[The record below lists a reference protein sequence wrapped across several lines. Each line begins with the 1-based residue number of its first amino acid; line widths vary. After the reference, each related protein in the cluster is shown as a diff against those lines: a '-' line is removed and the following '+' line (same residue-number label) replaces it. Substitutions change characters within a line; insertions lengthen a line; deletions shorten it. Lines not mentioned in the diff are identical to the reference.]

1 MAELTVLDL
10 GSDPRERGRVH
21 GRSMRSEIRDNYATY
36 VERFEAGGAKL
47 SVVLEQSDAWAAFIA
62 RDNPE
67 YAEEMAGV
75 AEGAEL
81 SSTEVAMLNAR
92 YELAYCVFGSEAQ
105 TLNSPVVQE
114 QEGCT
119 AFGLLPE
126 ITASGHTL
134 IGQNW
139 DWLQKVRGHVFTM
152 RVKRASEP
160 AKGKPDFVGFT
171 EAGIVGCKMGVN
183 AAGIGLCVN
192 GLVTQRDGANGF
204 RKPFHVRC
212 REILDAWTFDKALL
226 PVVQTDR
233 CCSTNF
239 LIGHADG
246 EIIDI
251 EATPDYC
258 SYIYPEN
265 GLVTHANHLVRE
277 ARIAS
282 QFERIAPHSL
292 YRANRLE
299 RLLRQSGG
307 KIGIDTIQTALS
319 DHFSAPAS
327 ICRHADTTLPEPK
340 RVISVTAAAIDLNAR
355 TLYVTDGPP
364 CQSAFQAVPL
374 YTPVAAIT
382 SHAAD

>member
-1 MAELTVLDL
+1 MAEVRVLDL
-10 GSDPRERGRVH
+10 GSDPRERGKVH
-21 GRSMRSEIRDNYATY
+21 GREMRTEIRANYATY
-36 VERFEAGGAKL
+36 IERFETGGAKE
-47 SVVLEQSDAWAAFIA
+47 SEVLKQSEAWAAFIV

-67 YAEEMAGV
+67 YAEEMEGIAAG
-75 AEGAEL
+75 AHL
-81 SSTEVAMLNAR
+81 SLTEIALLNAR

-105 TLNSPVVQE
+105 SLNNAATVE

-119 AFGLLPE
+119 SFGLMPE
-126 ITASGHTL
+126 MTANGHTL

-139 DWLQKVRGHVFTM
+139 DWLAKLQGRVFVM
-152 RVKRASEP
+152 RVQRSSESG
-160 AKGKPDFVGFT
+160 KGKPDFVGFT
-171 EAGIVGCKMGVN
+171 EAGIAGCKIGVN
-183 AAGIGLCVN
+183 PAGIGLCVN

-233 CCSTNF
+233 TCSTNF

-258 SYIYPEN
+258 SYIYPDD
-265 GLVTHANHLVRE
+265 GLVTHANNLVR
-277 ARIAS
+277 ATRIAS

-292 YRANRLE
+292 YRANRLD
-299 RLLRQSGG
+299 RLIRRWGCE
-307 KIGIDTIQTALS
+307 IGIDTIHNLLS

-327 ICRHADTTLPEPK
+327 ICRHPDMTLPDPK
-340 RVISVTAAAIDLNAR
+340 RVVSVTAAAIDLNAR
-355 TLYVTDGPP
+355 TLYVTDGSP
-364 CQSAFQAVPL
+364 CQSNFQAVPL
-374 YTPVAAIT
+374 HVSVATNQVA
-382 SHAAD
+382 

>member
-171 EAGIVGCKMGVN
+171 EAGIVGCMDLRQGP
-183 AAGIGLCVN
+183 AAG
-192 GLVTQRDGANGF
+192 GANG
-204 RKPFHVRC
+204 PLLLDELPDWAC
-212 REILDAWTFDKALL
+212 RRGNYRHRGYTGLLLLHLSREWIGDAREPSGAGGSHRF
-226 PVVQTDR
+226 PV
-233 CCSTNF
+233 
-239 LIGHADG
+239 
-246 EIIDI
+246 
-251 EATPDYC
+251 
-258 SYIYPEN
+258 
-265 GLVTHANHLVRE
+265 
-277 ARIAS
+277 
-282 QFERIAPHSL
+282 
-292 YRANRLE
+292 
-299 RLLRQSGG
+299 
-307 KIGIDTIQTALS
+307 
-319 DHFSAPAS
+319 
-327 ICRHADTTLPEPK
+327 
-340 RVISVTAAAIDLNAR
+340 
-355 TLYVTDGPP
+355 
-364 CQSAFQAVPL
+364 
-374 YTPVAAIT
+374 
-382 SHAAD
+382 

>member
-1 MAELTVLDL
+1 MQELTVLEL
-10 GSDPRERGRVH
+10 GLDPRERGKVH
-21 GRSMRSEIRDNYATY
+21 GREMHGQIRDNYATY
-36 VERFEAGGAKL
+36 MARFEVGGASKAD
-47 SVVLEQSDAWAAFIA
+47 VLAQSDAWAAFIA

-67 YAEEMAGV
+67 YSEEMQGIAAGS
-75 AEGAEL
+75 GL
-81 SSTEVAMLNAR
+81 SLTEIAMLNAR
-92 YELAYCVFGSEAQ
+92 YELTYCVFGSEAQ
-105 TLNSPVVQE
+105 SVNIPLTTE

-119 AFGLLPE
+119 AFALLPE
-126 ITASGHTL
+126 MTANGHTW

-139 DWLQKVRGHVFTM
+139 DWLERVRGRVFIM
-152 RVKRASEP
+152 RVQRSRQSGA
-160 AKGKPDFVGFT
+160 GKPDFVGFT
-171 EAGIVGCKMGVN
+171 EAGIVGCKIGVN
-183 AAGIGLCVN
+183 EAGIGLCVN

-233 CCSTNF
+233 TCSTNF

-258 SYIYPEN
+258 SYIYPQD
-265 GLVTHANHLVRE
+265 GLVTHANHLVKE
-277 ARIAS
+277 TRIAS

-299 RLLRQSGG
+299 RLLRRNAGS
-307 KIGIDTIQTALS
+307 ISVDTIRTALS
-319 DHFSAPAS
+319 DHFSTPAS
-327 ICRHADTTLPEPK
+327 ICRHPDLTLPEPK

-355 TLYVTDGPP
+355 ALYVTDGQA
-364 CQSAFQAVPL
+364 CQSAFQTVPL
-374 YTPVAAIT
+374 
-382 SHAAD
+382 HAAATIQAV

>member
-1 MAELTVLDL
+1 MAELTVLEL
-10 GSDPRERGRVH
+10 GSDPRARGTAH
-21 GRSMRSEIRDNYATY
+21 GREMRGPIRDNYATY
-36 VERFEAGGAKL
+36 VERFEAGGAKK
-47 SVVLEQSDAWAAFIA
+47 SAVLEQSDAWAAFIA

-67 YAEEMAGV
+67 YAEEMEGIAVGAG
-75 AEGAEL
+75 L
-81 SSTEVAMLNAR
+81 SLTEIALLNAR

-105 TLNSPVVQE
+105 SLNAPVTTE

-126 ITASGHTL
+126 ITAEGHTM
-134 IGQNW
+134 IGQTW
-139 DWLQKVRGHVFTM
+139 DWLEKLRGRVFAM
-152 RVKRASEP
+152 RVERSKESRAP
-160 AKGKPDFVGFT
+160 KPNFVGFT
-171 EAGIVGCKMGVN
+171 EAGIAGCKIGVN

-192 GLVTQRDGANGF
+192 GLVTPRDGANGL

-239 LIGHADG
+239 LIGHAEG
-246 EIIDI
+246 EMIDI

-258 SYIYPEN
+258 SYLYPKD
-265 GLVTHANHLVRE
+265 GLITHANHLVKE
-277 ARIAS
+277 TRIAS

-299 RLLRQSGG
+299 RLLRRSGG
-307 KIGIDTIQTALS
+307 QIGLDALHSLLS
-319 DHFSAPAS
+319 DHFGCPAS
-327 ICRHADTTLPEPK
+327 ICRHPDMTLPEPK
-340 RVISVTAAAIDLNAR
+340 RVISVTAAAVDLNTR

-364 CQSAFQAVPL
+364 CQSRFQAVPL
-374 YTPVAAIT
+374 GARAGAEVA
-382 SHAAD
+382 